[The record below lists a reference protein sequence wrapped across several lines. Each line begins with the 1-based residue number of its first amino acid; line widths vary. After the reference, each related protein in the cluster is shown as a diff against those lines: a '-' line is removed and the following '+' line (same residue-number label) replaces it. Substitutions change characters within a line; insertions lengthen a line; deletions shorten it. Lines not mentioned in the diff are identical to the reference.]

1 MQMEVPSP
9 QKTLGD
15 GGASIK
21 SVPLKI
27 VDAGGGGGGVD
38 VDKDCSYIHIFS

>member
-9 QKTLGD
+9 QKTLGN

-27 VDAGGGGGGVD
+27 VDAGGWRSRRGLKG
-38 VDKDCSYIHIFS
+38 KLLETHFR